1 MDKYLTINGKQYTI
15 PVKEREAFTFYRSFL
30 NTIESDDIST
40 AEERNN
46 LLMGIIRYALLMEKP
61 NIDKFGKVGRIIW
74 TAIEPNITSGIVG
87 FVNGLKSAENTGK
100 APKAPKTPK
109 TEKDKYG
116 DCVYLTKNE
125 YAKLVAEYGEPG
137 TLWMI
142 KKLDNWKASTGKTYQ
157 SDYKAVLS
165 WVVEEYKKQAPKIN
179 LNANK
184 ATEKA
189 EKAERERIQSIHDE
203 EVNDFR
209 RTLNKYGLSAREYLQ
224 FSDLFDGTKSEAEI
238 MEAINEARQR
248 QTKIV

>member
-100 APKAPKTPK
+100 APKTPKTPK

-142 KKLDNWKASTGKTYQ
+142 KKT
-157 SDYKAVLS
+157 
-165 WVVEEYKKQAPKIN
+165 
-179 LNANK
+179 
-184 ATEKA
+184 
-189 EKAERERIQSIHDE
+189 
-203 EVNDFR
+203 
-209 RTLNKYGLSAREYLQ
+209 
-224 FSDLFDGTKSEAEI
+224 
-238 MEAINEARQR
+238 
-248 QTKIV
+248 